1 MGKYTL
7 TVRRLGLTAVVTP
20 LVSLSN
26 LILLPILTKNLAIAD
41 YGAWALIMVTM
52 SLMPALATLGL
63 PNAMI
68 RFLAAATDKRDI
80 RESFYS
86 MGLIVLL
93 ASSIISGLL
102 FLFAPQ
108 IAASLFQN
116 NYAIALLLIPN
127 ILIASLTLYIAQYF
141 ITFQQIKRN
150 SVLSLF
156 NAYLNTA
163 LIAYFVISGRG
174 LEGAVVA
181 LLIQQLVVFGVM
193 MCLIVA
199 QIGFAIPKLKHV
211 RQHLAYS
218 LPLVPGGLSQWI
230 VNSSDRYLIAFFLG
244 AAAVGYYSPG
254 YTIGYAALIM
264 ISAPLATLL
273 PPVLSK
279 HFDDGDITDVR
290 TILTYSLKYYA
301 GIALPCVF
309 GLSVLSKPLLLVLT
323 TQQIAANGYLVTPFV
338 AAGTALIG
346 AYSVLVMVLALKKK
360 TAAFGTIWIFSAVL
374 NFGLNFVLIPYL
386 GLVGAALTTFLAFLL
401 AFVLTTLY
409 SLRIFRFDVK
419 GGFIL
424 KSVCGSSIM
433 ALFLL
438 LWNPS
443 GLLSILLSIAFAA
456 ILYLSI
462 LLALRGFTIHE
473 FKLIDGIYI
482 GSS

>member
-7 TVRRLGLTAVVTP
+7 TVRRLGLTAVTTP
-20 LVSLSN
+20 LISLSN

-41 YGAWALIMVTM
+41 YGAWALIMATM
-52 SLMPALATLGL
+52 SLLPVFATLGL
-63 PNAMI
+63 PSAMI

-80 RESFYS
+80 RETFYS
-86 MGLIVLL
+86 MGFMVLL
-93 ASSIISGLL
+93 TSSIISGLL

-116 NYAIALLLIPN
+116 NYTIALLLIPN
-127 ILIASLTLYIAQYF
+127 VLIACLAAYLIQYF
-141 ITFQQIKRN
+141 VTFQQIKRY
-150 SVLSLF
+150 SVLNFF

-163 LIAYFVISGRG
+163 LIAYFVLSGRG
-174 LEGAVVA
+174 LEGAVIA
-181 LLIQQLVVFGVM
+181 LLIQQLVVFAVEM
-193 MCLIVA
+193 YLIVA
-199 QIGFAIPKLKHV
+199 QIGFAIPKFKHV
-211 RQHLAYS
+211 RQHLAFS
-218 LPLVPGGLSQWI
+218 LPLVPGSLSNWL

-254 YTIGYAALIM
+254 YSLGSTLTVVSG
-264 ISAPLATLL
+264 PLATLL
-273 PPVLSK
+273 PAVLAK
-279 HFDDGDITDVR
+279 HYDENNIADVR

-309 GLSVLSKPLLLVLT
+309 ALSVLSKPLLLVLT

-346 AYSVLVMVLALKKK
+346 ASSVLVLILALKKK
-360 TAAFGTIWIFSAVL
+360 TVVIGTIWTLAAVL
-374 NFGLNFVLIPYL
+374 NFGLNLALIPYL

-409 SLRIFRFDVK
+409 SFRQFKFDVSK
-419 GGFIL
+419 GFIV

-443 GLLSILLSIAFAA
+443 GLLSILLSITLAA
-456 ILYLSI
+456 VIYLTI
-462 LLALRGFTIHE
+462 LLALRGFTIQE
-473 FKLIDGIYI
+473 FKLIFRTYM
-482 GSS
+482 GSY